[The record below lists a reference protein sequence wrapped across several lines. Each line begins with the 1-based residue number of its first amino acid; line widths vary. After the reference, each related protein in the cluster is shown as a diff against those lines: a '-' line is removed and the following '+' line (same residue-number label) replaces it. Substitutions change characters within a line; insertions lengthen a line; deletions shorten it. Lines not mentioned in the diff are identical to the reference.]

1 MRSLVLKWVVV
12 MACQRSI
19 QTVVGECTPLAPAVK
34 WAIESSGWPTSG
46 ARGRQDGVT
55 MPAEDFRDSR

>member
-1 MRSLVLKWVVV
+1 

-19 QTVVGECTPLAPAVK
+19 QTVVGECTPPAAAVK

-46 ARGRQDGVT
+46 ARARQDGVT
-55 MPAEDFRDSR
+55 VPAEDFRDSR